1 MPWIMENSLKL
12 NELRSQLGFVKYYLA
27 MVFVL
32 ACLFYAGHEFADKK
46 NYLLSAKID
55 VMQSSIDNLSS
66 ENQALNSELNV
77 KKVELEVASIANEQ
91 AQLSYKEFMRKDA
104 ELREQISFYQKVM
117 APELTQDGFVVES
130 VEIVSTVSANNYA
143 ISVMMLQRENIK
155 AIIKGTLNLTLQ
167 GSQNTVP
174 INYDLK
180 ELLDDKTEKMAF
192 SFKYFQVLE
201 LRVTLPEDFIPEQ
214 IQIKTDIYK
223 YKRKRGSYAST
234 IEWDEAFSESD

>member
-1 MPWIMENSLKL
+1 MKL
-12 NELRSQLGFVKYYLA
+12 SELRSQLGFVRYYLA
-27 MVFVL
+27 VAFVL
-32 ACLFYAGHEFADKK
+32 ACVFYAGHEYADKK
-46 NYLLSAKID
+46 NHLLSAKID
-55 VMQSSIDNLSS
+55 VMQSSIDNLKL
-66 ENQALNSELNV
+66 ENQTLNSELNV

-130 VEIVSTVSANNYA
+130 VEISSTASTNNYA
-143 ISVMMLQRENIK
+143 VSVMMLQRENIK
-155 AIIKGTLNLTLQ
+155 AIIKGTLNITLQ

-174 INYDLK
+174 IKYNLK
-180 ELLDDKTEKMAF
+180 ELLDDKSNNMAF

-214 IQIKTDIYK
+214 IEIKTDIYK
-223 YKRKRGSYAST
+223 YKTKRGSYART
-234 IEWDEAFSESD
+234 IQWKEAFSESD